1 MDASRRPDSSEPG
14 RRTGENLG
22 RLLAW
27 TQAGARIRVSL
38 EGERVRIWAG
48 GLHGRKPA
56 PGFRVSLEG
65 ERVRIWA
72 GGLHGRKPAPGFR
85 AGTPSLRVKC
95 SGQLSYA
102 GAAAQFR
109 RPRGIADAVRRRAS
123 RAGPDAAESID
134 GVKDA
139 RTMYFANPTA

>member
-1 MDASRRPDSSEPG
+1 MDASRRSDSNEPG

-22 RLLAW
+22 RRLAW
-27 TQAGARIRVSL
+27 TQAGARIRMSL

-56 PGFRVSLEG
+56 PGFE
-65 ERVRIWA
+65 
-72 GGLHGRKPAPGFR
+72 P
-85 AGTPSLRVKC
+85 GTPSLRVKC

-109 RPRGIADAVRRRAS
+109 ARKGGVGGGGGRAW
-123 RAGPDAAESID
+123 
-134 GVKDA
+134 
-139 RTMYFANPTA
+139 